1 MNPYDAA
8 HHLVKAIRESDELKE
23 FKKARDDLKSDE
35 SAKRMFIDLRN
46 KQIELQ
52 KQSLSGIEVSQEQ
65 KEKVNKLL
73 EIVSMN
79 IVAKRFLEAD
89 YKMARLLQD
98 VQNIIGEAAEEMHD
112 EDLINISEDENNGE
126 E

>member
-8 HHLVKAIRESDELKE
+8 HHLVKALRESNEIKE
-23 FKKARDDLKSDE
+23 FKKARDDLKADE
-35 SAKRMFIDLRN
+35 SAKKMFTDLRN

-52 KQSLSGIEVSQEQ
+52 KQSFSGIEVSQEQ
-65 KEKVNKLL
+65 KDRVNKLL
-73 EIVSMN
+73 EVVSMN
-79 IVAKRFLEAD
+79 LVVKRFLEAE

-98 VQNIIGEAAEEMHD
+98 VQNIIGEATEEMHD
-112 EDLINISEDENNGE
+112 EDLFNNSEEQPKSE

>member
-8 HHLVKAIRESDELKE
+8 HHLVKAIKESPELKE
-23 FKKARDDLKSDE
+23 FKKAREDLKADE
-35 SAKRMFIDLRN
+35 SAKKMFIDLRN

-52 KQSLSGIEVSQEQ
+52 KQSMSGIEVSQEQ
-65 KEKVNKLL
+65 KEKVNKLV
-73 EIVSMN
+73 EVVSMN
-79 IVAKRFLEAD
+79 MVAKRYMEAE

-112 EDLINISEDENNGE
+112 EDLITNSEDQPSGDN
-126 E
+126 